1 MLFPKSAKITLPQ
14 GHSKVSNS
22 HFVLLLSFLMTCV
35 ILHKK
40 GEIFFP
46 WPYIKKNQKKKIIVL
61 IIFYADSLTDL
72 FNTDIQG
79 LLLLFVFSNTWPK
92 IKSVHN

>member
-40 GEIFFP
+40 GEFF
-46 WPYIKKNQKKKIIVL
+46 
-61 IIFYADSLTDL
+61 FSLAL
-72 FNTDIQG
+72 Y
-79 LLLLFVFSNTWPK
+79 
-92 IKSVHN
+92 